1 MAVKYRLTG
10 IIATESDTVDTNI
23 VTLELVV
30 PKDSLR
36 QGINALAAALDR
48 AALSH
53 PDTGEEVPF

>member
-23 VTLELVV
+23 VTVELVI

-36 QGINALAAALDR
+36 QGINALAGSLDR
-48 AALSH
+48 AAQAH